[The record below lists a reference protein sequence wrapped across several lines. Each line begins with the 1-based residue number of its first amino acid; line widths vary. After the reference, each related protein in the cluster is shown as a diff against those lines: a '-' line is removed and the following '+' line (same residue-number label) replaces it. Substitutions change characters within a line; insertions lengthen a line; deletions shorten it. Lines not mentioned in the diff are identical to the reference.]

1 MAKNVHGDQR
11 GGGSEVKDPPRLPP
25 QTDPVTQ
32 KGRGKSVYY
41 QVEAWASAPAV
52 ESVTRRARCLGARKT
67 PQDSHSGP
75 RRRAASGAMSVLD
88 VLWEDRDVRFDVS
101 SQQMKTRP
109 GEILIDCLDSIED
122 TKGNNGDRGRLLVT
136 NLRIIWHSLALPRVN
151 LSIGYN
157 CILSITTRTANSKLR
172 GQTEALYI
180 LTKCNTTRFEF
191 IFTNLVPGS
200 PRLFT
205 SVIAVHRAY
214 ETSKMYRDFKL
225 RSAVI
230 QNKQLRLLPQEH
242 VYDKINGVWNLSSDQ
257 GNLGTFFITNVRIVW
272 HANMNDSFNVSIPYL
287 QIRSIKIRDSKFG
300 LALVIESSQQ
310 SGGYV
315 LGFKIDPVEKLQESV
330 KEINSLHKVY
340 SASPIFGVNYEME
353 EKPQPL
359 EALTVEQVPDDV
371 EIDSDD
377 HTDAFVAYF
386 ADGNKQQDREPVFSE
401 ELGLAIEKLKDG
413 FTLQGLWEVMS

>member
-1 MAKNVHGDQR
+1 
-11 GGGSEVKDPPRLPP
+11 
-25 QTDPVTQ
+25 
-32 KGRGKSVYY
+32 
-41 QVEAWASAPAV
+41 
-52 ESVTRRARCLGARKT
+52 
-67 PQDSHSGP
+67 
-75 RRRAASGAMSVLD
+75 MSVLD

-109 GEILIDCLDSIED
+109 GEVLIDCLDSIED
-122 TKGNNGDRGRLLVT
+122 TKGNNGDRGKLLVT
-136 NLRIIWHSLALPRVN
+136 NLRIIWHSLALRRVN

-157 CILSITTRTANSKLR
+157 CILNITTRTANSKLR

-225 RSAVI
+225 RSALI
-230 QNKQLRLLPQEH
+230 RNKQLRLLPQEH
-242 VYDKINGVWNLSSDQ
+242 VYDKISGVWNLSSDQ

-272 HANMNDSFNVSIPYL
+272 HANINDSFNVSIPYL
-287 QIRSIKIRDSKFG
+287 QIRSIKIRYSKFG

-310 SGGYV
+310 SGGYI

-340 SASPIFGVNYEME
+340 SANPIFGVDYEME
-353 EKPQPL
+353 EKPQSL
-359 EALTVEQVPDDV
+359 EALTVEQIQDDV

-413 FTLQGLWEVMS
+413 FTLQGLWEVTS